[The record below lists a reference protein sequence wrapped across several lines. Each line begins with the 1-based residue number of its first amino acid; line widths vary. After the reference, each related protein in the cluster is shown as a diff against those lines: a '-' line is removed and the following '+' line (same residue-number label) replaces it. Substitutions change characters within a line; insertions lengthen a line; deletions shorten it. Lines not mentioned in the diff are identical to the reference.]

1 MAAITHDAAKVS
13 PKLQTYGDLRLQA
26 YVTSSVCR
34 AHFKDSTLCII
45 IALLVFSQEQLE
57 HQQPF
62 SLVHVR
68 AVH

>member
-1 MAAITHDAAKVS
+1 MEIYD
-13 PKLQTYGDLRLQA
+13 YGLMSRVLF
-26 YVTSSVCR
+26 VERVL
-34 AHFKDSTLCII
+34 HKDSTLCII

-62 SLVHVR
+62 CLVHVR